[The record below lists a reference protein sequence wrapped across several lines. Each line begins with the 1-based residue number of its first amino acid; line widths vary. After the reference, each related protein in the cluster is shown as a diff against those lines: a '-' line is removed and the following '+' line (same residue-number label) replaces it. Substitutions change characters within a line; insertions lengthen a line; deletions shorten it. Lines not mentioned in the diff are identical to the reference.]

1 MEENHNIEWNA
12 GLEQVI
18 KKEGEQAQ
26 SMFVLHNQASKIA
39 SRNQD
44 MIMIPSIILQTLTGF
59 LSATGGMI
67 NPLILG
73 GVSVFTGILST
84 LLSYYKF
91 SAKSEGHRVVALLYL
106 KIYKMVE
113 VELALPVE
121 QRINAS
127 KLLDDVRKKIS
138 HIQEIAPDIPDS
150 VIDAYKKKFKNI
162 TATKPII
169 ANGIDEITIY
179 EKKIQTPKIQT
190 PKPEIKIE
198 FQNQVKARDILYSA

>member
-1 MEENHNIEWNA
+1 MTENNNIEWNE

-26 SMFVLHNQASKIA
+26 SMFVLHNKSSKIS

-44 MIMIPSIILQTLTGF
+44 YIMIPSIILQTITGF
-59 LSATGGMI
+59 LSATGGLI

-73 GVSVFTGILST
+73 AISVFTGILST

-106 KIYKMVE
+106 KIYKLVE
-113 VELALPVE
+113 VELALPVD

-127 KLLDDVRKKIS
+127 KLLEEVRKKIS

-150 VIDAYKKKFKNI
+150 VIDEYKHKFKNI
-162 TATKPII
+162 TAKKPLIT
-169 ANGIDEITIY
+169 NGIDEITIY
-179 EKKIQTPKIQT
+179 EEKTKEEK
-190 PKPEIKIE
+190 
-198 FQNQVKARDILYSA
+198 

>member
-1 MEENHNIEWNA
+1 MEENQNIEWNA

-44 MIMIPSIILQTLTGF
+44 MMMIPSIILQTLTGF

-84 LLSYYKF
+84 LISYYKF

-113 VELALPVE
+113 VELALPKE

-150 VIDAYKKKFKNI
+150 VIETYKKKFKNI

-169 ANGIDEITIY
+169 ANGIDEIQIY
-179 EKKIQTPKIQT
+179 EKKIQSPKAT

-198 FQNQVKARDILYSA
+198 VHNQRARDILYSA